1 MRYDIRTDL
10 RPALVQLLGAMHPT
24 LTAAAAH
31 APGLGAPSENS

>member
-24 LTAAAAH
+24 LTAAAAQG
-31 APGLGAPSENS
+31 PSLGAPSENS